1 MRAIS
6 KFKKTKQ
13 TSSSCSSCELNMKLA
28 DFKSYMYSF
37 VVIAWQRNDPG
48 GALWY
53 FLGGYVLPGTPNWH
67 PVLEKISPKIDTP
80 F

>member
-6 KFKKTKQ
+6 KFKRTKQ

-48 GALWY
+48 G
-53 FLGGYVLPGTPNWH
+53 GGTLVFFGWVCAARGSKLAPRSKKKFP
-67 PVLEKISPKIDTP
+67 
-80 F
+80 

>member
-13 TSSSCSSCELNMKLA
+13 SSSSCSSCGVNMKLA

-37 VVIAWQRNDPG
+37 VVIAWQRNE
-48 GALWY
+48 LKTVMH
-53 FLGGYVLPGTPNWH
+53 FIVLLIEIILFAAA
-67 PVLEKISPKIDTP
+67 VLVK
-80 F
+80 

>member
-6 KFKKTKQ
+6 KFKKTKR
-13 TSSSCSSCELNMKLA
+13 TSSSCSSCGLNMKLA

-48 GALWY
+48 GSTLVFFGRVCAAQDSKLAPHSRKN
-53 FLGGYVLPGTPNWH
+53 FP
-67 PVLEKISPKIDTP
+67 
-80 F
+80 

>member
-13 TSSSCSSCELNMKLA
+13 SSSSCSSCGLNMKLA

-37 VVIAWQRNDPG
+37 VVIAWQRNDRG
-48 GALWY
+48 G
-53 FLGGYVLPGTPNWH
+53 GTLVFFGWVCAAQDSKLAPRSRKNF
-67 PVLEKISPKIDTP
+67 P
-80 F
+80 

>member
-13 TSSSCSSCELNMKLA
+13 TSSSCSSCGLNMKLA

-37 VVIAWQRNDPG
+37 VVIAWQRNELKTVMHFIVSLIEIILF
-48 GALWY
+48 AAA
-53 FLGGYVLPGTPNWH
+53 VL
-67 PVLEKISPKIDTP
+67 VK
-80 F
+80 